1 MKRLSFST
9 VIFIIWIALELI
21 TLLALL
27 IAKVPYKTCSNVFL
41 GFTAFCLFLILCQWI
56 GFKSLN
62 SQIRRN
68 VIKLNSTDKMSI
80 RLFNKQATVDK
91 DGNFSKE
98 DIIKARRNRGIH
110 FILMCMLPLL
120 VSLILTLLFSFL

>member
-9 VIFIIWIALELI
+9 IILLIWISSELL
-21 TLLALL
+21 TLLVLL
-27 IAKVPYKTCSNVFL
+27 VTNVPYQTCSNVFL

-68 VIKLNSTDKMSI
+68 VVKMNSTDKMSI
-80 RLFNKQATVDK
+80 HLFNKNATTDS
-91 DGNFSKE
+91 DGNFSKD
-98 DIIKARRNRGIH
+98 DIIKARRNRGLH
-110 FILMCMLPLL
+110 FMIMCSFPLL
-120 VSLILTLLFSFL
+120 LSLLLTLLFAFL